1 MLSINDG
8 KAFEGFGLVF
18 LEANAKGM
26 PCIGSINCGAKE
38 AILNGKTGYI
48 VDPYNFKVIAQKMDL
63 ILNKNAIKPQ
73 DCTEWA
79 KQNDIEIKTNELM
92 NFYQETCKNG

>member
-26 PCIGSINCGAKE
+26 PCIGSINCGAEE

-48 VDPYNFKVIAQKMDL
+48 VDPYNFKEVAQKNGLFL
-63 ILNKNAIKPQ
+63 IKMLLSHRIVLNGKRRMILK
-73 DCTEWA
+73 
-79 KQNDIEIKTNELM
+79 
-92 NFYQETCKNG
+92 